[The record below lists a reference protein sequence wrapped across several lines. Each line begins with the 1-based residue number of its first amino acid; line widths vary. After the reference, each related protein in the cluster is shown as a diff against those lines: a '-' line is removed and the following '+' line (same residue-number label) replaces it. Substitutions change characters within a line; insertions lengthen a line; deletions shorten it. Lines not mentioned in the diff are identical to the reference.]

1 MNYLNNLFFSIDYE
15 LSFWILLVVF
25 ILYIFLQLVPW
36 KKVIS
41 FLRNKFLLRKESNK
55 EDIRKIAQE
64 LYESFDILKSLNK
77 GATIIIKGTNSLNNY
92 VDDPILL
99 DAVVSSELIIN
110 IFEGENS
117 PLHDGAVIIEEN
129 KIRFSGAYINF
140 LSSKENLLP
149 SFGTRHRS
157 AIGLTEKTDAIAIIL
172 SEETGNIN
180 FAKNGNFTK
189 ISINDFEKELINLFN
204 I

>member
-1 MNYLNNLFFSIDYE
+1 MFN
-15 LSFWILLVVF
+15 
-25 ILYIFLQLVPW
+25 
-36 KKVIS
+36 
-41 FLRNKFLLRKESNK
+41 RKEENK
-55 EDIRKIAQE
+55 KDVRKLAQE
-64 LYESFDILKSLNK
+64 LYKSFDILKSLNK
-77 GATIIIKGTNSLNNY
+77 GATIILKGSNSLNEFI
-92 VDDPILL
+92 DDPILL
-99 DAVVSSELIIN
+99 NAVISSELIIN

-117 PLHDGAVIIEEN
+117 PLHDGAVIIEESTI
-129 KIRFSGAYINF
+129 KFSSAYINF

-189 ISINDFEKELINLFN
+189 VSINDFEKELINLFK
-204 I
+204 